1 MNRNFLLGVA
11 LLMSLAF
18 LTLVSSCDFL
28 EDFEDETYEMES
40 YDEWAAVSFKAT
52 MNKALLGNV
61 KLHMNPDSLD
71 MDFLHT
77 ILTLEDTLYVVEGSD
92 TTFYL
97 PTSEYIFNANE
108 LLMRLDTLMVFD
120 TTFVNDST
128 FTIDTTEVVE
138 TVQSYTKELATAFQ
152 PSGYFVL
159 EGVNT
164 GDVVFY
170 FNDYIKIKVYDVAV
184 SNEPLEQI
192 DESIPLE
199 LSSGLFTIANRVARP
214 VVRSRYV
221 YELQEDKSYLVCI
234 QKIEQTLGSKYN
246 TVIINK

>member
-1 MNRNFLLGVA
+1 MNRNVSLRWGLLVTLM
-11 LLMSLAF
+11 LLTFM
-18 LTLVSSCDFL
+18 SSCEILD
-28 EDFEDETYEMES
+28 DFEDESYEMES
-40 YDEWAAVSFKAT
+40 YDEWASVSYKAT
-52 MNKALLGNV
+52 MNKGLFGNV

-71 MDFLHT
+71 LGFLHT
-77 ILTLEDTLYVVEGSD
+77 ILSLDDTLEVVDGTD
-92 TTFYL
+92 TTIYI
-97 PTSEYIFNANE
+97 PTAEYIFTANE
-108 LLMRLDTLMVFD
+108 LLTRLDTVMVFD
-120 TTFVNDST
+120 TTFVDDTT
-128 FTIDTTEVVE
+128 FTVDTTDVVE
-138 TVQSYTKELATAFQ
+138 TIQSYTKELATAFQ

-159 EGVNT
+159 EGVST

-170 FNDYIKIKVYDVAV
+170 FNDYIKIQVYDVDV
-184 SNEPLEQI
+184 SNEPLEQL

-221 YELQEDKSYLVCI
+221 YELQGGKSYLVCI

>member
-1 MNRNFLLGVA
+1 MNKNF
-11 LLMSLAF
+11 SLRWG
-18 LTLVSSCDFL
+18 LVVTLVLLTFMSSCDIL
-28 EDFEDETYEMES
+28 DDFEDETYEMES
-40 YDEWAAVSFKAT
+40 CDSWAAISYKAT
-52 MNKALLGNV
+52 MNKGLLGNV
-61 KLHMNPDSLD
+61 KLHMNPDSLPPAD
-71 MDFLHT
+71 LHALLLQNT
-77 ILTLEDTLYVVEGSD
+77 EYVF
-92 TTFYL
+92 T
-97 PTSEYIFNANE
+97 ANE
-108 LLMRLDTLMVFD
+108 LLTRMDTVMVFD
-120 TTFVNDST
+120 TTFVNDTT
-128 FTIDTTEVVE
+128 FTVDTTEVVE

>member
-1 MNRNFLLGVA
+1 MNRNFLLGMA

-18 LTLVSSCDFL
+18 LTLMSSCDFL
-28 EDFEDETYEMES
+28 EDFEDETYDMES
-40 YDEWAAVSFKAT
+40 YDSWAAVSYKAT
-52 MNKALLGNV
+52 INKALFGNV

-71 MDFLHT
+71 PGFLHT
-77 ILTLEDTLYVVEGSD
+77 ILSLDDTLEVVDGTD
-92 TTFYL
+92 TTIYL
-97 PTSEYIFNANE
+97 PTTEYIFTANE
-108 LLMRLDTLMVFD
+108 LLTRMDTVMVFD

-128 FTIDTTEVVE
+128 FTIDTTDVVE
-138 TVQSYTKELATAFQ
+138 TIQSYTKEVATAFQ
-152 PSGYFVL
+152 PLGYFVL

-184 SNEPLEQI
+184 SNEPLEPL
-192 DESIPLE
+192 DDSIPLE

-221 YELQEDKSYLVCI
+221 YELQGDKSYLVCI